1 MALWLIMIEMALI
14 VTYIQILPQ
23 HVFFLVPISSVGI
36 ICHILLFVAVHKRSR
51 WFILPWL
58 IYAMLMVVGLS
69 LAAVLFIVIPLGTY
83 SHNWPW
89 EITKTCIS
97 LSSAGLY
104 LYFWIVVLE
113 LFIKMVP
120 MPMIFDQ
127 AFGGPVPPPLPPGN
141 YPMMYPNTAMYPA
154 MFPTGAQVQQQQ
166 PLYYGGPEQR

>member
-1 MALWLIMIEMALI
+1 MYISTYMIFNFCL
-14 VTYIQILPQ
+14 YY
-23 HVFFLVPISSVGI
+23 F
-36 ICHILLFVAVHKRSR
+36 CRRSR

-120 MPMIFDQ
+120 MPMIFDP
-127 AFGGPVPPPLPPGN
+127 AFGGPVPPPLPPGK
-141 YPMMYPNTAMYPA
+141 YTYVLIPSIFILMIYR
-154 MFPTGAQVQQQQ
+154 F
-166 PLYYGGPEQR
+166 PLYLY

>member
-1 MALWLIMIEMALI
+1 MIFNFCL
-14 VTYIQILPQ
+14 YY
-23 HVFFLVPISSVGI
+23 F
-36 ICHILLFVAVHKRSR
+36 CRRSR

-120 MPMIFDQ
+120 MPMIFDP
-127 AFGGPVPPPLPPGN
+127 AFGGPVPPPLPPGK
-141 YPMMYPNTAMYPA
+141 YTYL
-154 MFPTGAQVQQQQ
+154 FPQY
-166 PLYYGGPEQR
+166 LY

>member
-1 MALWLIMIEMALI
+1 
-14 VTYIQILPQ
+14 
-23 HVFFLVPISSVGI
+23 
-36 ICHILLFVAVHKRSR
+36 
-51 WFILPWL
+51 
-58 IYAMLMVVGLS
+58 MVVGLS

-120 MPMIFDQ
+120 MPMIFDP
-127 AFGGPVPPPLPPGN
+127 AFGGPVPPPLPPGIN
-141 YPMMYPNTAMYPA
+141 NFGSEVFFFKLVVRENKRCSSSFST
-154 MFPTGAQVQQQQ
+154 
-166 PLYYGGPEQR
+166 L

>member
-1 MALWLIMIEMALI
+1 MIFNFCL
-14 VTYIQILPQ
+14 Y
-23 HVFFLVPISSVGI
+23 HF
-36 ICHILLFVAVHKRSR
+36 CRRSR

-120 MPMIFDQ
+120 MPMIFDP
-127 AFGGPVPPPLPPGN
+127 AFGGPVPPPLPPGK
-141 YPMMYPNTAMYPA
+141 YTYVLIPSIFILMIYR
-154 MFPTGAQVQQQQ
+154 F
-166 PLYYGGPEQR
+166 PLYLY